1 MGYNIHLRF
10 PAGISTQPVVCNLT
24 RKFDL
29 DFNISKAQISSGRE
43 GYLILEI
50 LGQKDVVEQ
59 AKKYLEEQGIL
70 VSDVAQRIFRDENI
84 CVECGF
90 CTTICPTNALYMDKE
105 HHLQFDTTKC
115 VVCTRCVKVCPINA
129 MKADIESV
137 NE

>member
-10 PAGISTQPVVCNLT
+10 PANISTQPVVCNLT

-50 LGQKDVVEQ
+50 LGSKEKVDE
-59 AKKYLEEQGIL
+59 AKHYLEEQGII
-70 VSDVAQRIFRDENI
+70 VSDVAQRIFRDEKS
-84 CVECGF
+84 CVECGA
-90 CTTICPTNALYMDKE
+90 CTAICPTAALHMDKE
-105 HHLQFDTTKC
+105 RHLAFDVDKC
-115 VVCTRCVKVCPINA
+115 VVCTRCIKICPVHA
-129 MKADIESV
+129 MKADIGSV

>member
-50 LGQKDVVEQ
+50 LGNKEQ
-59 AKKYLEEQGIL
+59 LDEAKKYLEQQGVL
-70 VSDVAQRIFRDENI
+70 VSDVAQRITRNEKS
-84 CVECGF
+84 CVECGE
-90 CTTICPTNALYMDKE
+90 CTAICPTAALYMDKE
-105 HHLQFDTTKC
+105 RRLAFDVEKC
-115 VVCTRCVKVCPINA
+115 VVCMRCIKICPVHAI
-129 MKADIESV
+129 KADIETV

>member
-10 PAGISTQPVVCNLT
+10 PANISTQPVVCNLT

-50 LGQKDVVEQ
+50 LGSKEQLEQ
-59 AKKYLEEQGIL
+59 AKKYLEEQEII
-70 VSDVAQRIFRDENI
+70 VSEVAQRIYRDEKS
-84 CVECGF
+84 CVECGA
-90 CTTICPTNALYMDKE
+90 CTAICPTAALHMDKE
-105 HHLQFDTTKC
+105 RHLAFDVEKC
-115 VVCTRCVKVCPINA
+115 VVCTRCVKICPVRAI
-129 MKADIESV
+129 KSDIGSV

>member
-50 LGQKDVVEQ
+50 LGQKDIVEQ

-70 VSDVAQRIFRDENI
+70 VSDVAQRIFRDENT

-115 VVCTRCVKVCPINA
+115 VVCTRCIQVCPINA